1 MELNII
7 SFPFFVLLVGT
18 LLPQK
23 RFKVRHQKIKIGAK
37 KGEIMT

>member
-23 RFKVRHQKIKIGAK
+23 RFKVRRQEIEVGAK
-37 KGEIMT
+37 KDEIMT

>member
-23 RFKVRHQKIKIGAK
+23 RSRVIGQKIEKGAK
-37 KGEIMT
+37 KGESMT